1 MKKILNILLICS
13 LLGVSQTSVIA
24 KNKKEKVKNSDK
36 IEIVKPEKQKV
47 NKRQERK
54 KNASVQRAQ
63 KSTSKEA
70 NVMYE
75 TKFPAITSQI

>member
-47 NKRQERK
+47 NRRQER
-54 KNASVQRAQ
+54 
-63 KSTSKEA
+63 
-70 NVMYE
+70 
-75 TKFPAITSQI
+75 

>member
-47 NKRQERK
+47 RSARK
-54 KNASVQRAQ
+54 MQAFNELRKVLP
-63 KSTSKEA
+63 KKLKECMKPSFLRLQA
-70 NVMYE
+70 R
-75 TKFPAITSQI
+75 

>member
-47 NKRQERK
+47 SFYNRK
-54 KNASVQRAQ
+54 TRWLSWNLLAVA
-63 KSTSKEA
+63 A
-70 NVMYE
+70 VFLPDY
-75 TKFPAITSQI
+75 FI

>member
-54 KNASVQRAQ
+54 KNAS
-63 KSTSKEA
+63 E
-70 NVMYE
+70 
-75 TKFPAITSQI
+75 